1 LTPRSDSTIFRKI
14 LFKPTFAKRTD
25 PTMKTEIVSKMS
37 SLSRALLVATLALA
51 GTASVKAAP
60 GNFFDGSV
68 SGVDLGNASG
78 GTTGGHRHWAIF
90 TLGGNVTITDPT
102 PYLPGSVPP
111 GQALDPYYSTAGS
124 ADVYGN
130 VGISGSGRL
139 SMTNSYINGFVDQ
152 NSSPTN
158 VFAGNGGNPYF
169 LGSITHDS
177 AYLLQ
182 GYNDAITASAVAKAL
197 ATNVGGGGG
206 TAATTAV
213 ITSAKSEV
221 DLGIAL
227 GGQANTTYVLNLTDL
242 ILQGTSA
249 VLTLNGTATTNYVI
263 NVNRY
268 MSLAG
273 GAKINLAG
281 GITPQNVLYN
291 VNQNTINGV
300 QYDVTLSG
308 GSEARGIILA
318 TTRAVKL
325 TGDSKVFGEVIAKS
339 VSLSGSSNV
348 INPLVSP

>member
-1 LTPRSDSTIFRKI
+1 
-14 LFKPTFAKRTD
+14 
-25 PTMKTEIVSKMS
+25 MKTEIVSKMS
-37 SLSRALLVATLALA
+37 RLSRVLLAATLALVS
-51 GTASVKAAP
+51 TASVKAQ
-60 GNFFDGSV
+60 NFFDNTILGIN
-68 SGVDLGNASG
+68 LGNASG

-90 TLGGNVTITDPT
+90 TLGGNVTITDPQSYT
-102 PYLPGSVPP
+102 NFLAPGVVPSGSP
-111 GQALDPYYSTAGS
+111 TSNYSAPGS

-130 VGISGSGRL
+130 VGTYGSGRL
-139 SMTNSYINGFVDQ
+139 SMTNSYIDGFVDQ
-152 NSSPTN
+152 FSSPTN
-158 VFAGNGGNPYF
+158 VFAGNGTNPNDYY
-169 LGSITHDS
+169 LGSIAHNT
-177 AYLLQ
+177 AYLQ
-182 GYNDAITASAVAKAL
+182 QAYNDAIAASAVAKAL
-197 ATNVGGGGG
+197 TATSG
-206 TAATTAV
+206 TVSTAV
-213 ITSAKSEV
+213 ITSAKSQA
-221 DLGIAL
+221 DLGITGSLA
-227 GGQANTTYVLNLTDL
+227 GNTYVLNLTDL

>member
-1 LTPRSDSTIFRKI
+1 
-14 LFKPTFAKRTD
+14 
-25 PTMKTEIVSKMS
+25 MKTDIVSKIS
-37 SLSRALLVATLALA
+37 RLSRALLVATLALA
-51 GTASVKAAP
+51 GTASVKAD
-60 GNFFDGSV
+60 NFFDNTI
-68 SGVDLGNASG
+68 SGINLGNASG

-90 TLGGNVTITDPT
+90 TLGGSVTITDPT

-111 GQALDPYYSTAGS
+111 GQAPDSYYSTAGS

-130 VGISGSGRL
+130 VGIYGSGRL

-152 NSSPTN
+152 YSSPTN
-158 VFAGNGGNPYF
+158 VFAGNGANPYF

-177 AYLLQ
+177 AYLQ
-182 GYNDAITASAVAKAL
+182 QAYNDAIAASAAAKYL
-197 ATNVGGGGG
+197 G
-206 TAATTAV
+206 TPAGLSANPTVVLGSATTAV
-213 ITSAKSEV
+213 ITSAKSQA
-221 DLGIAL
+221 DLGITGSLA
-227 GGQANTTYVLNLTDL
+227 GNTYVLNLTDL

>member
-1 LTPRSDSTIFRKI
+1 
-14 LFKPTFAKRTD
+14 
-25 PTMKTEIVSKMS
+25 MKTEIVFKMS
-37 SLSRALLVATLALA
+37 RLSRVLLAATLALVS
-51 GTASVKAAP
+51 TASVKAQ
-60 GNFFDGSV
+60 NFFDNTILGIN
-68 SGVDLGNASG
+68 LGNASG

-182 GYNDAITASAVAKAL
+182 GYNDAIAASAVAKAL
-197 ATNVGGGGG
+197 TATSG
-206 TAATTAV
+206 TVSTAV
-213 ITSAKSEV
+213 ITSAKSQA
-221 DLGIAL
+221 DLGITGPL
-227 GGQANTTYVLNLTDL
+227 DGNTYVLNLTDL
-242 ILQGTSA
+242 ILQGANA

>member
-1 LTPRSDSTIFRKI
+1 
-14 LFKPTFAKRTD
+14 
-25 PTMKTEIVSKMS
+25 MKTEIVSKMS
-37 SLSRALLVATLALA
+37 RLSRVLLVATLALA
-51 GTASVKAAP
+51 GTASVKAD
-60 GNFFDGSV
+60 NFFDNTI
-68 SGVDLGNASG
+68 SGINLGNASG

-90 TLGGNVTITDPT
+90 TLGGNVTITDPQSYT
-102 PYLPGSVPP
+102 TTTGIVPSGSPTS
-111 GQALDPYYSTAGS
+111 DYSAAGS

-130 VGISGSGRL
+130 VGIYGSGRL
-139 SMTNSYINGFVDQ
+139 SMTNSYIDGFVDEF
-152 NSSPTN
+152 SSPTN
-158 VFAGNGGNPYF
+158 VLAGNGANPYF

-177 AYLLQ
+177 AYLQ
-182 GYNDAITASAVAKAL
+182 QAYNDAIAASAAAQYL
-197 ATNVGGGGG
+197 G
-206 TAATTAV
+206 TPAGLSANPTVVLGTATTAV
-213 ITSAKSEV
+213 ITSAKSEA
-221 DLGIAL
+221 DLGITGSLA
-227 GGQANTTYVLNLTDL
+227 GNTYVLNLTDL

-281 GITPQNVLYN
+281 TITPQNVLYN
-291 VNQNTINGV
+291 VNQNTINGVQYV